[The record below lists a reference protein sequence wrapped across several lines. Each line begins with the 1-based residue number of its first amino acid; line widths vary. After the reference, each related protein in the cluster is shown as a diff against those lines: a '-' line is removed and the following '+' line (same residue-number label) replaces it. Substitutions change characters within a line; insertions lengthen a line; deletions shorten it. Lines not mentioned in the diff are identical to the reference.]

1 MTSYFPIALVIVAI
15 VTFGLFFSSQ
25 SSFGQTELMTI
36 STDKQTYTVGEF
48 IVVTGKINLL
58 LSEENDVRLI
68 IFDPSGTVVSS
79 SLIEVGKEREFYFTF
94 NSGISKLNQNGVY
107 LVQAIIQGLD
117 ESLAKTIFELTEI
130 ENDEALGGTITVQN
144 TAYKIPYTIWGSTL
158 DEVWADSTTNSLLF
172 DIEADTT
179 GGGIFVSL
187 PRSLIDA
194 TLRGEEIDFIVHG
207 YGKKVTDFEKIN
219 EYKEIRTPT
228 DRLLTIEY
236 PAETSLIEISGTH
249 IGSSSYAYSPPL
261 PSHGTLA
268 LKNTDYSITYNIVGG
283 KIFGMVG
290 FLNENYM
297 LITIS
302 SLTNGELDVIL
313 PEEFNLPPFSEDG
326 PFFVLVSGEE
336 VEVEWQAT
344 EGTLIIP
351 FTEGTKEIAITNIFP
366 RNGQDVPNWI
376 KETAQWWND
385 GLITDEVYLKGIDYL
400 LDMGILQV

>member
-1 MTSYFPIALVIVAI
+1 MTSYFPIALVTVAI
-15 VTFGLFFSSQ
+15 VTFGIFFSSQ
-25 SSFGQTELMTI
+25 SSFGQSELMTI

-58 LSEENDVRLI
+58 LSEENDVRLM
-68 IFDPSGTVVSS
+68 IFDPSGTIVSS
-79 SLIEVGKEREFYFTF
+79 SLIDVGKEKEFYFTF
-94 NSGISKLNQNGVY
+94 NSGISKLDQNGVY
-107 LVQAIIQGLD
+107 LAQAIIEGID
-117 ESLAKTIFELTEI
+117 NSVAKTIFELTEV
-130 ENDEALGGTITVQN
+130 EDGEAPGGTITVQN
-144 TAYKIPYTIWGSTL
+144 TAYKIPYTIWDSTL
-158 DEVWADSTTNSLLF
+158 REVWADSSTNSLLF
-172 DIEADTT
+172 DIEADTD
-179 GGGIFVSL
+179 GGIFVSL

-207 YGKKVTDFEKIN
+207 YGEKVTDLEKIN
-219 EYKEIRTPT
+219 DYKEIRTPT

-236 PAETSLIEISGTH
+236 PPGTSLIEISGTH
-249 IGSSSYAYSPPL
+249 LGSSSYAYSPPL
-261 PSHGTLA
+261 PSHGTLS
-268 LKNTDYSITYNIVGG
+268 LKNTDYTITYNIVGG
-283 KIFGMVG
+283 KIFDMVG

-297 LITIS
+297 IITIG
-302 SLTNGELDVIL
+302 SLINGELYVTL
-313 PEEFNLPPFSEDG
+313 PGEFNLPPFSEDG
-326 PFFVLVSGEE
+326 PFFVLVGGEE